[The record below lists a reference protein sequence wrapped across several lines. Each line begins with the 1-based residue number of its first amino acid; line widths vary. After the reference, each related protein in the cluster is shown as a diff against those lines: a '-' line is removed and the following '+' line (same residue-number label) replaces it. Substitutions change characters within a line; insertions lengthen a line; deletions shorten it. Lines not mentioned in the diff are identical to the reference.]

1 MPFAKAIYLA
11 LATAIVLLFAGWLG
25 RAQLAEL
32 AVTTSLHNYG
42 FENVSADV
50 DHLSIRQINLKH
62 FAFTLTA
69 DTGKFRLV
77 AKDASID
84 FRLQQLRQA
93 RIDSLTINKLTL
105 FYQADADTS
114 ANNAVVTEALVPVKI
129 LAAFK
134 KALRDY
140 VVFNSLSIRFLS
152 LNGESFGAL
161 ENKPLQLQA
170 RNENSIIT
178 SKLSLL
184 KQHLTGKQ
192 EVIRQLVVSRL
203 SADTL
208 QANLRFSKTDETAAA
223 EFELEI
229 HDTSIEGKYF
239 LYPQRLTEWLE
250 PFITLDKIE
259 FTEKVS
265 GSLYVDFSADKHITS
280 TVIAASD
287 RLIFD
292 AYRADQ
298 VEIRLNTSTPSGQ
311 PFKRIALAKGSYID
325 IRQLNQ
331 NGQSLASSVIHLA
344 GDLSMSTDSWQF
356 DGRIRTES
364 VDVRYQSQS
373 LQLKD
378 INADIIAS
386 NEWLDID
393 GRFSTTKVPGQFSF
407 AVDHDQT
414 QASGTLA
421 VSSVEPIDL
430 NAQHDQLSNL
440 WTPWPYPFDLLNGN
454 IHLIASAAWSRS
466 NEFTLHTKIRADNTS
481 GHYNDIIFSDLA
493 FVQQLEILPTL
504 RSTKPGEIFLVEL
517 DSGVIASNI
526 STSVSLQTAAT
537 GSLPSILIQELYGE
551 VLGGSFSADNI
562 VFDLNADSNRFDITA
577 EDIDLAEIVATQQL
591 EDIEVTGRVDGRIP
605 ITINQQGM
613 VIEQGKFVSKM
624 HAGTIRYNPAGGTEQ
639 LRQNPLT
646 GIALDALRDFRYS
659 HLSADVDFK
668 QDGTL
673 TVNLKLKGT
682 SPQLDTKR
690 PVHLNINTEQNLLSL
705 LKSLRYAESVS
716 TGIDQKVRSKYD
728 KSKSYTQDKP

>member
-1 MPFAKAIYLA
+1 MQFTKAIYLA
-11 LATAIVLLFAGWLG
+11 LAAAIVLLFAGWLA

-32 AVTTSLHNYG
+32 AVTKSLQNYG
-42 FENVSADV
+42 FEKVTADV
-50 DHLSIRQINLKH
+50 EHLSIRQINLKH
-62 FAFTLTA
+62 FEFTLTT
-69 DTGKFRLV
+69 DTDKFRLV

-84 FRLQQLRQA
+84 FRLQQLRQG
-93 RIDSLTINKLTL
+93 RIDSLVINKLTL
-105 FYQADADTS
+105 FYQTDADTPVDTT
-114 ANNAVVTEALVPVKI
+114 VVTEALVPVRV
-129 LAAFK
+129 LALFK

-140 VVFNSLSIRFLS
+140 AVVNSLSIRFLL

-178 SKLSLL
+178 SKLALL
-184 KQHLTGKQ
+184 EQHLTGKQ

-208 QANLRFSKTDETAAA
+208 HANLRFSKTDETAAA
-223 EFELEI
+223 GFELQL
-229 HDTSIEGKYF
+229 HDAVIEGEYF
-239 LYPQRLTEWLE
+239 LYPHLLTEWLE
-250 PFITLDKIE
+250 PFTTHDQIE
-259 FTEKVS
+259 LTEEVS
-265 GSLYVDFSADKHITS
+265 GSLVVDFSADDHITS
-280 TVIAASD
+280 TVIATTD
-287 RLIFD
+287 RVIFD
-292 AYRADQ
+292 AYRAEQ
-298 VEIRLNTSTPSGQ
+298 VKIRLNTSTPISQ
-311 PFKRIALAKGSYID
+311 PFKRIKLTKGSYLN

-331 NGQSLASSVIHLA
+331 DDLSLESSVIDLS
-344 GDLSMSTDSWQF
+344 GDLSTSTDSWQF
-356 DGRIRTES
+356 GGRIRTES
-364 VDVRYQSQS
+364 VDVRYHPQS
-373 LQLKD
+373 LQLKEV
-378 INADIIAS
+378 NADIVAG
-386 NEWLDID
+386 NEWIDVD

-407 AVDHDQT
+407 AVDHDPT

-430 NAQHDQLSNL
+430 NAEHDRLSKL
-440 WTPWPYPFDLLNGN
+440 WTPWPYPFDLMYGN
-454 IHLIASAAWSRS
+454 LHLFANAAWSGS
-466 NEFTLHTKIRADNTS
+466 NEFKLHTRVHADNAS
-481 GHYNDIIFSDLA
+481 GHYDDIIFTDLS
-493 FVQQLEILPTL
+493 FVQHLDILPTL
-504 RSTKPGEIFLVEL
+504 RSTKPGEIFLAQL

-537 GSLPSILIQELYGE
+537 DSLPNIIVQDLYGE
-551 VLGGSFSADNI
+551 ILGGSFSADSI
-562 VFDLNADSNRFDITA
+562 VFDLNADSNRFDIKA

-605 ITINQQGM
+605 IMINQQGM
-613 VIEQGKFVSKM
+613 VIEQGKFISKM
-624 HAGTIRYNPAGGTEQ
+624 QAGTIRYDPAGGTEQ
-639 LRQNPLT
+639 LSQNPLT

-705 LKSLRYAESVS
+705 LKSLRYAESVR

-728 KSKSYTQDKP
+728 ESKSNTQDRP